1 MLYRKIDKM
10 QVYLTENR
18 HEMGAVA
25 GQDVIALIHTLLQ
38 EKETLNIMF
47 AAAPSQ
53 DDVLEAIAADP
64 EIDWSRI
71 NGFHM
76 DEYIGLPADAPQ
88 GFGNFLKDR
97 IFSKKPFKR
106 VHYIDPTTATPE
118 KEAER
123 YEEILRQ
130 HPMDICILGVGENG
144 HIAFNDPPAD
154 FETHEAYIVVNLD
167 ERCKKQQLG
176 EGWFATMADVPNQ
189 AISMTVYQI
198 MQSKAILSVVPGLR
212 KAQAIQNTL
221 EAPQVTNRIPATK
234 LREHSDWELFLDS
247 DSASLAKCQ

>member
-1 MLYRKIDKM
+1 MKIHVDSTAEQMGNRAAQETARRIRAAVQANGVCRILLSTGASQFEMLDALTKMDDIPWNQVVMFHLDEYVGMPMTHPASFRKYLKERFIDK
-10 QVYLTENR
+10 V
-18 HEMGAVA
+18 HPGAYFFVN
-25 GQDVIALIHTLLQ
+25 GEGDIQKNI
-38 EKETLNIMF
+38 ETLTQEIRK
-47 AAAPSQ
+47 API
-53 DDVLEAIAADP
+53 DVALVGI
-64 EIDWSRI
+64 
-71 NGFHM
+71 
-76 DEYIGLPADAPQ
+76 
-88 GFGNFLKDR
+88 
-97 IFSKKPFKR
+97 
-106 VHYIDPTTATPE
+106 
-118 KEAER
+118 
-123 YEEILRQ
+123 
-130 HPMDICILGVGENG
+130 GENG

>member
-1 MLYRKIDKM
+1 MKIHVDSTAEQMGNRAAQETARRIRAAVQANGVCRILLSTGASQFEMLDSLTKMEDIPWNQVVMFHLDEYVGMPMTHPASFRKYLKERFIDK
-10 QVYLTENR
+10 V
-18 HEMGAVA
+18 HPGAYFFVN
-25 GQDVIALIHTLLQ
+25 GEGDIQKNI
-38 EKETLNIMF
+38 ETLTQEIRK
-47 AAAPSQ
+47 API
-53 DDVLEAIAADP
+53 DVALVGI
-64 EIDWSRI
+64 
-71 NGFHM
+71 
-76 DEYIGLPADAPQ
+76 
-88 GFGNFLKDR
+88 
-97 IFSKKPFKR
+97 
-106 VHYIDPTTATPE
+106 
-118 KEAER
+118 
-123 YEEILRQ
+123 
-130 HPMDICILGVGENG
+130 GENG

>member
-1 MLYRKIDKM
+1 MKIHVDSTAEQMGNRAAQETARRIRAAVQANGVCRILLSTGASQFEMLDALTKMEDIPWNQVVMFHLDEYVGMPMTHPASFRKYLKERFIDK
-10 QVYLTENR
+10 V
-18 HEMGAVA
+18 HPGAYFFVN
-25 GQDVIALIHTLLQ
+25 GEGDIQKNI
-38 EKETLNIMF
+38 ETLTQEIRK
-47 AAAPSQ
+47 API
-53 DDVLEAIAADP
+53 DVALVGI
-64 EIDWSRI
+64 
-71 NGFHM
+71 
-76 DEYIGLPADAPQ
+76 
-88 GFGNFLKDR
+88 
-97 IFSKKPFKR
+97 
-106 VHYIDPTTATPE
+106 
-118 KEAER
+118 
-123 YEEILRQ
+123 
-130 HPMDICILGVGENG
+130 GENG

-247 DSASLAKCQ
+247 DSASLTKCQ

>member
-1 MLYRKIDKM
+1 MKIHVDSTAEQMGNRAAQETARRIRAAVQANGVCRILLSTGASQFEMLDALTKMEDIPWNQVVMFHLDEYVGMPMTHPASFRKYLKERFIDK
-10 QVYLTENR
+10 V
-18 HEMGAVA
+18 HPGAYFFVN
-25 GQDVIALIHTLLQ
+25 GEGDVQKNI
-38 EKETLNIMF
+38 ETLTQEIRK
-47 AAAPSQ
+47 API
-53 DDVLEAIAADP
+53 DVALVGI
-64 EIDWSRI
+64 
-71 NGFHM
+71 
-76 DEYIGLPADAPQ
+76 
-88 GFGNFLKDR
+88 
-97 IFSKKPFKR
+97 
-106 VHYIDPTTATPE
+106 
-118 KEAER
+118 
-123 YEEILRQ
+123 
-130 HPMDICILGVGENG
+130 GENG

-154 FETHEAYIVVNLD
+154 FDTNEAYIVVNLD

>member
-1 MLYRKIDKM
+1 MKIHVDSTAEQMGNRAAQETARRIRAAVQANGVCRILLSTGASQFEMLDALTKMEDIPWNQVVMFHLDEYVGMPMTHPASFRKYLKERFIDK
-10 QVYLTENR
+10 V
-18 HEMGAVA
+18 HPGAYFFVN
-25 GQDVIALIHTLLQ
+25 GEGDIQKNI
-38 EKETLNIMF
+38 ETLTKEIRK
-47 AAAPSQ
+47 API
-53 DDVLEAIAADP
+53 DVALVGI
-64 EIDWSRI
+64 
-71 NGFHM
+71 
-76 DEYIGLPADAPQ
+76 
-88 GFGNFLKDR
+88 
-97 IFSKKPFKR
+97 
-106 VHYIDPTTATPE
+106 
-118 KEAER
+118 
-123 YEEILRQ
+123 
-130 HPMDICILGVGENG
+130 GENG

-247 DSASLAKCQ
+247 NSASLAKCQ

>member
-1 MLYRKIDKM
+1 MKIHVDSTAEQMGNRAAQETARRIRAAVQANGVCRILLSTGASQFEMLDALTKMEDIPWNQVVMFHLDEYVGMPMTHPASFRKYLKERFIDK
-10 QVYLTENR
+10 V
-18 HEMGAVA
+18 HPGAYFFVN
-25 GQDVIALIHTLLQ
+25 GEGDVQKNI
-38 EKETLNIMF
+38 ETLTQEIRK
-47 AAAPSQ
+47 API
-53 DDVLEAIAADP
+53 DVALVGI
-64 EIDWSRI
+64 
-71 NGFHM
+71 
-76 DEYIGLPADAPQ
+76 
-88 GFGNFLKDR
+88 
-97 IFSKKPFKR
+97 
-106 VHYIDPTTATPE
+106 
-118 KEAER
+118 
-123 YEEILRQ
+123 
-130 HPMDICILGVGENG
+130 GENG

-247 DSASLAKCQ
+247 DSASFAKCQ

>member
-1 MLYRKIDKM
+1 MKIHVDSTAEQMGNRAAQETARRIRAAVQANGVCRILLSTGASQFEMLDALTRMEDIPWNQVVMFHLDEYVGMPMTHPASFRKYLKERFIDK
-10 QVYLTENR
+10 V
-18 HEMGAVA
+18 HPGAYFFVN
-25 GQDVIALIHTLLQ
+25 GEGDIQKNI
-38 EKETLNIMF
+38 ETLTQEIRK
-47 AAAPSQ
+47 API
-53 DDVLEAIAADP
+53 DVALVGI
-64 EIDWSRI
+64 
-71 NGFHM
+71 
-76 DEYIGLPADAPQ
+76 
-88 GFGNFLKDR
+88 
-97 IFSKKPFKR
+97 
-106 VHYIDPTTATPE
+106 
-118 KEAER
+118 
-123 YEEILRQ
+123 
-130 HPMDICILGVGENG
+130 GENG

-154 FETHEAYIVVNLD
+154 FDTHEAYIVVNLD

>member
-1 MLYRKIDKM
+1 MKIHIDSTAEQMGNRAAHETARRIRAAVQANGVCRILLSTGASQFEMLDALTKMEDIPWNQVVMFHLDEYVGMPMTNPASFRKYLKERFIDK
-10 QVYLTENR
+10 V
-18 HEMGAVA
+18 HPGAYFFVN
-25 GQDVIALIHTLLQ
+25 GEGDIQKNI
-38 EKETLNIMF
+38 ETLTQEIRK
-47 AAAPSQ
+47 API
-53 DDVLEAIAADP
+53 DVALVGI
-64 EIDWSRI
+64 
-71 NGFHM
+71 
-76 DEYIGLPADAPQ
+76 
-88 GFGNFLKDR
+88 
-97 IFSKKPFKR
+97 
-106 VHYIDPTTATPE
+106 
-118 KEAER
+118 
-123 YEEILRQ
+123 
-130 HPMDICILGVGENG
+130 GENG

-234 LREHSDWELFLDS
+234 LREHSDWVLFLDS

>member
-1 MLYRKIDKM
+1 MKIHVDSTAEQMGNRAAQETARRIRAAVQANGVCRILLSTGASQFEMLDALTKMEDIPWNQVVMFHLDEYVGMPMTHPASFRKYLKERFIDK
-10 QVYLTENR
+10 V
-18 HEMGAVA
+18 HPGAYFFVN
-25 GQDVIALIHTLLQ
+25 GEGDIQKNI
-38 EKETLNIMF
+38 ETLTKEIRK
-47 AAAPSQ
+47 API
-53 DDVLEAIAADP
+53 DVALVGI
-64 EIDWSRI
+64 
-71 NGFHM
+71 
-76 DEYIGLPADAPQ
+76 
-88 GFGNFLKDR
+88 
-97 IFSKKPFKR
+97 
-106 VHYIDPTTATPE
+106 
-118 KEAER
+118 
-123 YEEILRQ
+123 
-130 HPMDICILGVGENG
+130 GENG

>member
-1 MLYRKIDKM
+1 MFHLDEYVGMPMTHPASFRKYLKERFIDK
-10 QVYLTENR
+10 V
-18 HEMGAVA
+18 HPGAYFFVN
-25 GQDVIALIHTLLQ
+25 GEGDIQKNI
-38 EKETLNIMF
+38 ETLTQEIRK
-47 AAAPSQ
+47 API
-53 DDVLEAIAADP
+53 DVALVGI
-64 EIDWSRI
+64 
-71 NGFHM
+71 
-76 DEYIGLPADAPQ
+76 
-88 GFGNFLKDR
+88 
-97 IFSKKPFKR
+97 
-106 VHYIDPTTATPE
+106 
-118 KEAER
+118 
-123 YEEILRQ
+123 
-130 HPMDICILGVGENG
+130 GENG

>member
-1 MLYRKIDKM
+1 MKIHVDSTAEQMGNRAAQETARRIRAAVQANGVCRILLSTGASQFEMLDALTKMEDIPWNQVVMFHLDEYVGMPMTHPASFRKYLKERFIDK
-10 QVYLTENR
+10 V
-18 HEMGAVA
+18 HPGAYFFVN
-25 GQDVIALIHTLLQ
+25 GEGDIQKNI
-38 EKETLNIMF
+38 ETLTQEIRK
-47 AAAPSQ
+47 API
-53 DDVLEAIAADP
+53 DVALVGI
-64 EIDWSRI
+64 
-71 NGFHM
+71 
-76 DEYIGLPADAPQ
+76 
-88 GFGNFLKDR
+88 
-97 IFSKKPFKR
+97 
-106 VHYIDPTTATPE
+106 
-118 KEAER
+118 
-123 YEEILRQ
+123 
-130 HPMDICILGVGENG
+130 GENG

-167 ERCKKQQLG
+167 EKCKKQQLG

>member
-1 MLYRKIDKM
+1 MKIHVDSTAEQMGNRAAQETARRIRAAVQANGVCRILLSTGASQFEMLDALTRMEDIPWNQVVMFHLDEYVGMPMTHPASFRKYLKERFIDK
-10 QVYLTENR
+10 V
-18 HEMGAVA
+18 HPGAYFFVN
-25 GQDVIALIHTLLQ
+25 GEGDIQKNI
-38 EKETLNIMF
+38 ETLTQEIRK
-47 AAAPSQ
+47 API
-53 DDVLEAIAADP
+53 DVALVGI
-64 EIDWSRI
+64 
-71 NGFHM
+71 
-76 DEYIGLPADAPQ
+76 
-88 GFGNFLKDR
+88 
-97 IFSKKPFKR
+97 
-106 VHYIDPTTATPE
+106 
-118 KEAER
+118 
-123 YEEILRQ
+123 
-130 HPMDICILGVGENG
+130 GENG

-198 MQSKAILSVVPGLR
+198 MQSRAILSVVPGLR

>member
-1 MLYRKIDKM
+1 MKIHVDSTAEQMGNRAAQETARRIRAAVQANGVCRILLSTGASQFEMLDALTKMEDIPWNQVVMFHLDEYVGMPMTHPASFRKYLKERFIDKVHPGAYFFVNGEGDI
-10 QVYLTENR
+10 QKNIETLTKEIR
-18 HEMGAVA
+18 KAPI
-25 GQDVIALIHTLLQ
+25 DIALVGI
-38 EKETLNIMF
+38 
-47 AAAPSQ
+47 
-53 DDVLEAIAADP
+53 
-64 EIDWSRI
+64 
-71 NGFHM
+71 
-76 DEYIGLPADAPQ
+76 
-88 GFGNFLKDR
+88 
-97 IFSKKPFKR
+97 
-106 VHYIDPTTATPE
+106 
-118 KEAER
+118 
-123 YEEILRQ
+123 
-130 HPMDICILGVGENG
+130 GENG

-247 DSASLAKCQ
+247 DSAALAKCQ

>member
-1 MLYRKIDKM
+1 MKIHVDSTAEQMGNRAAQETARRIRAAVQANGVCRILLSTGASQFEMLDALTKMEDIPWNQVVMFHLDEYVGMPMTHPASFRKYLKERFIDK
-10 QVYLTENR
+10 V
-18 HEMGAVA
+18 HPGAYFFVN
-25 GQDVIALIHTLLQ
+25 GEGDIQKNI
-38 EKETLNIMF
+38 ETLTQEIRK
-47 AAAPSQ
+47 API
-53 DDVLEAIAADP
+53 DVALVGI
-64 EIDWSRI
+64 
-71 NGFHM
+71 
-76 DEYIGLPADAPQ
+76 
-88 GFGNFLKDR
+88 
-97 IFSKKPFKR
+97 
-106 VHYIDPTTATPE
+106 
-118 KEAER
+118 
-123 YEEILRQ
+123 
-130 HPMDICILGVGENG
+130 GENG

-247 DSASLAKCQ
+247 DSASLAKYQ

>member
-1 MLYRKIDKM
+1 MKIHVDSTAEQMGNRAAQETARRIRAAVQANGVCRILLSTGASQFEMLDALTKMEDIPWNQVVMFHLDEYVGMPMTHPASFRKYLKERFIDK
-10 QVYLTENR
+10 V
-18 HEMGAVA
+18 HPGAYFFVN
-25 GQDVIALIHTLLQ
+25 GEGDIQKNI
-38 EKETLNIMF
+38 ETLTQEIRK
-47 AAAPSQ
+47 API
-53 DDVLEAIAADP
+53 DVALVGI
-64 EIDWSRI
+64 
-71 NGFHM
+71 
-76 DEYIGLPADAPQ
+76 
-88 GFGNFLKDR
+88 
-97 IFSKKPFKR
+97 
-106 VHYIDPTTATPE
+106 
-118 KEAER
+118 
-123 YEEILRQ
+123 
-130 HPMDICILGVGENG
+130 GENG

-247 DSASLAKCQ
+247 ESASLAKCQ

>member
-1 MLYRKIDKM
+1 MKIHVDSTAEQMGNRAAQETARRIRAAVQANGVCRILLSTGASQFEMLDALTTMEDIPWNQVVMFHLDEYVGMPMTHPASFRKYLKERFIDK
-10 QVYLTENR
+10 V
-18 HEMGAVA
+18 HPGAYFFVN
-25 GQDVIALIHTLLQ
+25 GEGDIQKNI
-38 EKETLNIMF
+38 ETLTQEIRK
-47 AAAPSQ
+47 API
-53 DDVLEAIAADP
+53 DVALVGI
-64 EIDWSRI
+64 
-71 NGFHM
+71 
-76 DEYIGLPADAPQ
+76 
-88 GFGNFLKDR
+88 
-97 IFSKKPFKR
+97 
-106 VHYIDPTTATPE
+106 
-118 KEAER
+118 
-123 YEEILRQ
+123 
-130 HPMDICILGVGENG
+130 GENG

>member
-1 MLYRKIDKM
+1 MKIHVDSTADQMGNRAAQETARRIRAAVQANGVCRILLSTGASQFEMLDALTKMEDIPWNQVVMFHLDEYVGMPMTHPASFRKYLKERFIDK
-10 QVYLTENR
+10 V
-18 HEMGAVA
+18 HPGAYFFVN
-25 GQDVIALIHTLLQ
+25 GEGDIQKNI
-38 EKETLNIMF
+38 ETLTQEIRK
-47 AAAPSQ
+47 API
-53 DDVLEAIAADP
+53 DVALVGI
-64 EIDWSRI
+64 
-71 NGFHM
+71 
-76 DEYIGLPADAPQ
+76 
-88 GFGNFLKDR
+88 
-97 IFSKKPFKR
+97 
-106 VHYIDPTTATPE
+106 
-118 KEAER
+118 
-123 YEEILRQ
+123 
-130 HPMDICILGVGENG
+130 GENG

>member
-1 MLYRKIDKM
+1 MKIHVDSTAEQMGNRAAQETARKIRAAVQANGVCRILLSTGASQFEMLDALTKMEDIPWNQVVMFHLDEYVGMPMTHPASFRKYLKERFIDK
-10 QVYLTENR
+10 V
-18 HEMGAVA
+18 HPGAYFFVN
-25 GQDVIALIHTLLQ
+25 GEGDIQKNI
-38 EKETLNIMF
+38 ETLTQEIRK
-47 AAAPSQ
+47 API
-53 DDVLEAIAADP
+53 DVALVGI
-64 EIDWSRI
+64 
-71 NGFHM
+71 
-76 DEYIGLPADAPQ
+76 
-88 GFGNFLKDR
+88 
-97 IFSKKPFKR
+97 
-106 VHYIDPTTATPE
+106 
-118 KEAER
+118 
-123 YEEILRQ
+123 
-130 HPMDICILGVGENG
+130 GENG

>member
-1 MLYRKIDKM
+1 MKIHVDSTAEQMGNRAAQETARRIRAAVQANGVCRILLSTGASQFEMLDALTKMEDIPWNQVVMFHLDEYVGMPMTHPASFRKYLKERFIDK
-10 QVYLTENR
+10 V
-18 HEMGAVA
+18 HPGAYFFVN
-25 GQDVIALIHTLLQ
+25 GEGDIQKNI
-38 EKETLNIMF
+38 ETLTQEIRK
-47 AAAPSQ
+47 API
-53 DDVLEAIAADP
+53 DVALVGI
-64 EIDWSRI
+64 
-71 NGFHM
+71 
-76 DEYIGLPADAPQ
+76 
-88 GFGNFLKDR
+88 
-97 IFSKKPFKR
+97 
-106 VHYIDPTTATPE
+106 
-118 KEAER
+118 
-123 YEEILRQ
+123 
-130 HPMDICILGVGENG
+130 GENG

-234 LREHSDWELFLDS
+234 LREHSDWELFLDL

>member
-1 MLYRKIDKM
+1 MKIHVDSTAEQMGNRAAQETARRIRAAVQANGVCRILLSTGASQFEMLDALTKMEDIPWNQVVMFHLDEYVGMPMTHPASFRKYLKERFIDK
-10 QVYLTENR
+10 V
-18 HEMGAVA
+18 HPGAYFFVN
-25 GQDVIALIHTLLQ
+25 GEGDIQKNI
-38 EKETLNIMF
+38 ETLTQEIRK
-47 AAAPSQ
+47 API
-53 DDVLEAIAADP
+53 DVALVGI
-64 EIDWSRI
+64 
-71 NGFHM
+71 
-76 DEYIGLPADAPQ
+76 
-88 GFGNFLKDR
+88 
-97 IFSKKPFKR
+97 
-106 VHYIDPTTATPE
+106 
-118 KEAER
+118 
-123 YEEILRQ
+123 
-130 HPMDICILGVGENG
+130 GENG

>member
-1 MLYRKIDKM
+1 MKIHVDSTAEQMGNRAAQETARRIRAAVQANGVCRILLSTGASQFEMLDALTKMEDIPWNQVVMFHLDEYVGMPMTHPASFRKYLKERFIDR
-10 QVYLTENR
+10 V
-18 HEMGAVA
+18 HPGAYFFVN
-25 GQDVIALIHTLLQ
+25 GEGDIQKNI
-38 EKETLNIMF
+38 ETLTQEIRK
-47 AAAPSQ
+47 API
-53 DDVLEAIAADP
+53 DVALVGI
-64 EIDWSRI
+64 
-71 NGFHM
+71 
-76 DEYIGLPADAPQ
+76 
-88 GFGNFLKDR
+88 
-97 IFSKKPFKR
+97 
-106 VHYIDPTTATPE
+106 
-118 KEAER
+118 
-123 YEEILRQ
+123 
-130 HPMDICILGVGENG
+130 GENG

>member
-1 MLYRKIDKM
+1 MKIHVDSTAEQMGNRAAQETARRIRAAVQANGVCRILLSTGASQFEMLDALTKIEDIPWNQVVMFHLDEYVGMPMTHPASFRKYLKERFIDK
-10 QVYLTENR
+10 V
-18 HEMGAVA
+18 HPGAYFFVN
-25 GQDVIALIHTLLQ
+25 GEGDIQKNI
-38 EKETLNIMF
+38 ETLTQEIRK
-47 AAAPSQ
+47 API
-53 DDVLEAIAADP
+53 DVALVGI
-64 EIDWSRI
+64 
-71 NGFHM
+71 
-76 DEYIGLPADAPQ
+76 
-88 GFGNFLKDR
+88 
-97 IFSKKPFKR
+97 
-106 VHYIDPTTATPE
+106 
-118 KEAER
+118 
-123 YEEILRQ
+123 
-130 HPMDICILGVGENG
+130 GENG

>member
-1 MLYRKIDKM
+1 MKIHVDSTAKQMGNRAAQETARRIRAAVQANGVCRILLSTGASQFEMLDALTKMEDIPWNQVVMFHLDEYVGMPMTHPASFRKYLKERFIDK
-10 QVYLTENR
+10 V
-18 HEMGAVA
+18 HPGAYFFVN
-25 GQDVIALIHTLLQ
+25 GEGDIQKNI
-38 EKETLNIMF
+38 ETLTQEIRK
-47 AAAPSQ
+47 API
-53 DDVLEAIAADP
+53 DVALVGI
-64 EIDWSRI
+64 
-71 NGFHM
+71 
-76 DEYIGLPADAPQ
+76 
-88 GFGNFLKDR
+88 
-97 IFSKKPFKR
+97 
-106 VHYIDPTTATPE
+106 
-118 KEAER
+118 
-123 YEEILRQ
+123 
-130 HPMDICILGVGENG
+130 GENG

>member
-1 MLYRKIDKM
+1 MKIHVDSTAEQMGNRAAQETARRIRAAVQANGVCRILLSTGASQFEMLDALTKMENIPWNQVVMFHLDEYVGMPMTHPASFRKYLKERFIDK
-10 QVYLTENR
+10 V
-18 HEMGAVA
+18 HPGAYFFVN
-25 GQDVIALIHTLLQ
+25 GEGDIQKNI
-38 EKETLNIMF
+38 ETLTQEIRK
-47 AAAPSQ
+47 API
-53 DDVLEAIAADP
+53 DVALVGI
-64 EIDWSRI
+64 
-71 NGFHM
+71 
-76 DEYIGLPADAPQ
+76 
-88 GFGNFLKDR
+88 
-97 IFSKKPFKR
+97 
-106 VHYIDPTTATPE
+106 
-118 KEAER
+118 
-123 YEEILRQ
+123 
-130 HPMDICILGVGENG
+130 GENG

>member
-1 MLYRKIDKM
+1 MKIHVDSTAEQMGNRAAQETARRIRAAVQANGVCRILLSTGASQFEMLDALTKMEDIPWNQVVMFHLDEYVGMPMTHPASFRKYLKERFIDK
-10 QVYLTENR
+10 V
-18 HEMGAVA
+18 HPGAYFFVN
-25 GQDVIALIHTLLQ
+25 GEGDIQKNI
-38 EKETLNIMF
+38 ETLTQEIRK
-47 AAAPSQ
+47 API
-53 DDVLEAIAADP
+53 DVALVGI
-64 EIDWSRI
+64 
-71 NGFHM
+71 
-76 DEYIGLPADAPQ
+76 
-88 GFGNFLKDR
+88 
-97 IFSKKPFKR
+97 
-106 VHYIDPTTATPE
+106 
-118 KEAER
+118 
-123 YEEILRQ
+123 
-130 HPMDICILGVGENG
+130 GENG

-234 LREHSDWELFLDS
+234 LKEHSDWELFLDS

>member
-1 MLYRKIDKM
+1 MKIHVDSTAEQMGNRAAQETARRIRAAVQANGVCRILLSTGASQFEMLDALTKMEDIPWNQVVMFHLDEYVGMPMTHPASFRKYLKERFIDKVHPGAYFFVNGEGDI
-10 QVYLTENR
+10 QKNIETLTQEIR
-18 HEMGAVA
+18 KAPI
-25 GQDVIALIHTLLQ
+25 DIALVGI
-38 EKETLNIMF
+38 
-47 AAAPSQ
+47 
-53 DDVLEAIAADP
+53 
-64 EIDWSRI
+64 
-71 NGFHM
+71 
-76 DEYIGLPADAPQ
+76 
-88 GFGNFLKDR
+88 
-97 IFSKKPFKR
+97 
-106 VHYIDPTTATPE
+106 
-118 KEAER
+118 
-123 YEEILRQ
+123 
-130 HPMDICILGVGENG
+130 GENG

>member
-1 MLYRKIDKM
+1 MKIHVDSTAEQMGNRAAQETARRIRAAVQANGVCRILLSTGASQFEMLDALTKMEDIPWNQVVMFHLDEYVGMPMTHPASFRKYLKERFIDK
-10 QVYLTENR
+10 V
-18 HEMGAVA
+18 HPGAYFFVN
-25 GQDVIALIHTLLQ
+25 GEGDIQKNI
-38 EKETLNIMF
+38 ETLTQEIRK
-47 AAAPSQ
+47 API
-53 DDVLEAIAADP
+53 DVALVGI
-64 EIDWSRI
+64 
-71 NGFHM
+71 
-76 DEYIGLPADAPQ
+76 
-88 GFGNFLKDR
+88 
-97 IFSKKPFKR
+97 
-106 VHYIDPTTATPE
+106 
-118 KEAER
+118 
-123 YEEILRQ
+123 
-130 HPMDICILGVGENG
+130 GENG

-154 FETHEAYIVVNLD
+154 FETHEAYIVVHLD

>member
-1 MLYRKIDKM
+1 MGNRAAQETARRIRAAVQANGVCRILLSTGASQFEMLDALTTMEDIPWNQVVMFHLDEYVGMPMTHPASFRKYLKERFIDK
-10 QVYLTENR
+10 V
-18 HEMGAVA
+18 HPGAYFFVN
-25 GQDVIALIHTLLQ
+25 GEGDIQKNI
-38 EKETLNIMF
+38 ETLTQEIRK
-47 AAAPSQ
+47 API
-53 DDVLEAIAADP
+53 DVALVGI
-64 EIDWSRI
+64 
-71 NGFHM
+71 
-76 DEYIGLPADAPQ
+76 
-88 GFGNFLKDR
+88 
-97 IFSKKPFKR
+97 
-106 VHYIDPTTATPE
+106 
-118 KEAER
+118 
-123 YEEILRQ
+123 
-130 HPMDICILGVGENG
+130 GENG

>member
-1 MLYRKIDKM
+1 MKIHVDSTAEQMGNRAAKETARRIRAAVQANGVCRILLSTGASQFEMLDALTKMEDIPWNQVVMFHLDEYVGMPMTHPASFRKYLKERFIDK
-10 QVYLTENR
+10 V
-18 HEMGAVA
+18 HPGAYFFVN
-25 GQDVIALIHTLLQ
+25 GEGDVQKNI
-38 EKETLNIMF
+38 ETLTQEIRK
-47 AAAPSQ
+47 API
-53 DDVLEAIAADP
+53 DVALVGI
-64 EIDWSRI
+64 
-71 NGFHM
+71 
-76 DEYIGLPADAPQ
+76 
-88 GFGNFLKDR
+88 
-97 IFSKKPFKR
+97 
-106 VHYIDPTTATPE
+106 
-118 KEAER
+118 
-123 YEEILRQ
+123 
-130 HPMDICILGVGENG
+130 GENG

-247 DSASLAKCQ
+247 DSASLAKCL

>member
-1 MLYRKIDKM
+1 MKIHVDSTAEQMGNRAAQETARRIRAAVQANGVCRILLSTGASQFEMLDALTKMEDIPWNQVVMFHLDEYVGMPMTHPASFRKYLKERFIDK
-10 QVYLTENR
+10 V
-18 HEMGAVA
+18 HPGAYFFVN
-25 GQDVIALIHTLLQ
+25 GEGDIQKNI
-38 EKETLNIMF
+38 ETLTQEIRK
-47 AAAPSQ
+47 API
-53 DDVLEAIAADP
+53 DVALVGI
-64 EIDWSRI
+64 
-71 NGFHM
+71 
-76 DEYIGLPADAPQ
+76 
-88 GFGNFLKDR
+88 
-97 IFSKKPFKR
+97 
-106 VHYIDPTTATPE
+106 
-118 KEAER
+118 
-123 YEEILRQ
+123 
-130 HPMDICILGVGENG
+130 GENG

-167 ERCKKQQLG
+167 DRCKKQQLG

>member
-1 MLYRKIDKM
+1 MKIHVDSTAEQMGNRAAQETARRIRATVQANGVCRILLSTGASQFEMLDALTKMEDIPWNQVVMFHLDEYVGMPMTHPASFRKYLKERFIDK
-10 QVYLTENR
+10 V
-18 HEMGAVA
+18 HPGAYFFVN
-25 GQDVIALIHTLLQ
+25 GEGDIQKNI
-38 EKETLNIMF
+38 ETLTQEIRK
-47 AAAPSQ
+47 API
-53 DDVLEAIAADP
+53 DVALVGI
-64 EIDWSRI
+64 
-71 NGFHM
+71 
-76 DEYIGLPADAPQ
+76 
-88 GFGNFLKDR
+88 
-97 IFSKKPFKR
+97 
-106 VHYIDPTTATPE
+106 
-118 KEAER
+118 
-123 YEEILRQ
+123 
-130 HPMDICILGVGENG
+130 GENG

>member
-1 MLYRKIDKM
+1 MKIHVDSTAEQMGNRAAQETARRIRAAVQANGVCRILLSTGASQFEMLDALTKMEDIPWNQVVMFHLDEYVGMPMTHPASFRKYLKERFIDK
-10 QVYLTENR
+10 V
-18 HEMGAVA
+18 HPGAYFFVN
-25 GQDVIALIHTLLQ
+25 GEGDVQKNI
-38 EKETLNIMF
+38 ETLTQEIRK
-47 AAAPSQ
+47 API
-53 DDVLEAIAADP
+53 DVALVGI
-64 EIDWSRI
+64 
-71 NGFHM
+71 
-76 DEYIGLPADAPQ
+76 
-88 GFGNFLKDR
+88 
-97 IFSKKPFKR
+97 
-106 VHYIDPTTATPE
+106 
-118 KEAER
+118 
-123 YEEILRQ
+123 
-130 HPMDICILGVGENG
+130 GENG